1 MSTDKLMSQ
10 EMRKR
15 EINDHL
21 SDEYESLV
29 NGGYVY
35 YILFPVILCQVMC
48 LL

>member
-15 EINDHL
+15 VMNDHL

-29 NGGYVY
+29 NGYVY
-35 YILFPVILCQVMC
+35 YILFPVILCRVMC